1 MAPISTDQ
9 LENIKQYR
17 KHQIL
22 DVALKLFA
30 SLGYHET
37 SMSRIAAEAGI
48 SKGLIY
54 NYFSS
59 KKSLLKTLMRRGVE
73 EAYQDFDL
81 NHDGVLSREEFLFFL
96 RSFLV
101 SLEQNRQFWRL
112 YFSVLLQPSVFEMIQ
127 DDVMTMEGPFIKI
140 LYRYFN
146 DQGYDDPEA
155 EIELLGAILIGL
167 AVNTNFPEFFKSKKL
182 TSKIL
187 EMYTMNKN
195 HSA

>member
-59 KKSLLKTLMRRGVE
+59 KKSLLKTLLRRGVE

>member
-1 MAPISTDQ
+1 MAPISADQ
-9 LENIKQYR
+9 LENIKKYR
-17 KHQIL
+17 EQQIL

-30 SLGYHET
+30 GLGYHET
-37 SMSRIAAEAGI
+37 SMSKIAAEAGI

-59 KKSLLKTLMRRGVE
+59 KESLLKTLMRRGVE
-73 EAYQDFDL
+73 EAYKDFNL
-81 NHDGVLSREEFLFFL
+81 NHDGVLSQEEFLFFL

-127 DDVMTMEGPFIKI
+127 DDVMSMEGPFVKI
-140 LYRYFN
+140 LYRYFK

-187 EMYTMNKN
+187 KMYTLDKN
-195 HSA
+195 QSA